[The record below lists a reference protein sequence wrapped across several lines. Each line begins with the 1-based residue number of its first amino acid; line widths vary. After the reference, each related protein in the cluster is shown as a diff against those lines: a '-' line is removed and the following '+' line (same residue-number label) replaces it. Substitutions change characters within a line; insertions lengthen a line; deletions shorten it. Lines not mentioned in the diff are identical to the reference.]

1 MRHKNQN
8 KKNKKKRNL
17 NKILKNLMKKK
28 NKNQ

>member
-1 MRHKNQN
+1 MRHKNQS

-28 NKNQ
+28 NKN

>member
-17 NKILKNLMKKK
+17 NKIFKNLMKKK